1 MTSIDLRS
9 FWDRFQSGLEIAVA
23 SSAAHKLLGTR
34 DGFLQYFR
42 EGLHRSVSIALV
54 PHGEHEVDGCLPLS
68 DEEAIAAARQEALG
82 LEQELGESYH
92 FYVGNEGG
100 LHTVELDGQVHYF
113 VRCWTVIR
121 CAVGE
126 AWGGSGSV
134 QIPDRLIA
142 GLDNH
147 QVPLVIPGRRRA
159 GGMVESL
166 TGGLESRRSSV
177 ASATV
182 HALSTLFFGMLES
195 RPGR

>member
-1 MTSIDLRS
+1 MTPTDLRS

-34 DGFLQYFR
+34 DGFLHYFR
-42 EGLHRSVSIALV
+42 EGLHRPVSIALV
-54 PHGEHEVDGCLPLS
+54 PHGEMEVDGCLPLS
-68 DEEAIAAARQEALG
+68 DEEAIAAARKEALD
-82 LEQELGESYH
+82 LERELEDAYH

-100 LHTVELDGQVHYF
+100 IHTVDLDGQVHYF

-134 QIPDRLIA
+134 QLPDRLIS
-142 GLDNH
+142 GLDDRQMH
-147 QVPLVIPGRRRA
+147 LAIPGRRRA

-182 HALSTLFFGMLES
+182 HALSTLFFGMFES